1 MDFHSLSRKEL
12 QDLCKKNKI
21 PANLTNIAMA
31 DALKVLDKVRT
42 KYNLFF
48 EMINQPF
55 NILACIQ

>member
-1 MDFHSLSRKEL
+1 M
-12 QDLCKKNKI
+12 
-21 PANLTNIAMA
+21 TNIAMA